1 MSMTRRDFVRQAT
14 IASAAVPSMVHAQ
27 AGGAVETKQAVN
39 PLPVRVGMTD
49 WNLGQRGDI
58 TKITLA
64 REIGL
69 DGIQVSVQYPTDGKT
84 PTLRDTATQAA
95 FKRAAL
101 DNGIQIC
108 SLAIGNPGKSRLP
121 MHTKPAFA
129 ILLAEAVEIAHNIG
143 TNNILLPIL
152 GDSHIDMANQA
163 QVDMFTGMMKEVARY
178 AEKYGV
184 VVGLEDWVSAED
196 NIRLLDAI
204 GSDYVAVYYDAHNI
218 VSRVKDIY
226 VEPKM
231 LGKRIHQIHVKN
243 GNMLLATPGGKM
255 DWPRMAQEFYD
266 IGYRG
271 WYVLET
277 GSPTKDI
284 VADTRANIEYVKKT
298 FRMPPSQNASA
309 SAPGA

>member
-1 MSMTRRDFVRQAT
+1 VKQAS
-14 IASAAVPSMVHAQ
+14 IASAVVPAMAQ
-27 AGGAVETKQAVN
+27 DRGGSPAAARAPVQTKETVN
-39 PLPVRVGMTD
+39 PVPVRVGMTD

-58 TKITLA
+58 TKVALA

-84 PTLRDTATQAA
+84 PTVRDEKTQEA
-95 FKRAAL
+95 FRRAAL

-121 MHTKPAFA
+121 MHTNPAFA
-129 ILLAEAVEIAHNIG
+129 ILLVEAVEIAHNLG

-163 QVDMFTGMMKEVARY
+163 QVDGFVAMMKEVARY
-178 AEKYGV
+178 AERYGV
-184 VVGLEDWVSAED
+184 VVGLEDWISAED
-196 NIRLLDAI
+196 NIKLLDAI

-218 VSRVKDIY
+218 VPRVKDIY

-231 LGKRIHQIHVKN
+231 LGKRINQIHVKN
-243 GNMLLATPGGKM
+243 ANMLLSTPGGKIE
-255 DWPRMAQEFYD
+255 WPRMSQEFYD

-298 FRMPPSQNASA
+298 FRMPPAQTS
-309 SAPGA
+309 

>member
-1 MSMTRRDFVRQAT
+1 MKITRRDFVKQAS
-14 IASAAVPSMVHAQ
+14 IASAAVPAITQ
-27 AGGAVETKQAVN
+27 DRGGSAPARAPVQTKETVN

-58 TKITLA
+58 TKVALA

-84 PTLRDTATQAA
+84 PTVRDEKTQEA
-95 FKRAAL
+95 FRRAAL

-121 MHTKPAFA
+121 MHTNPAFA
-129 ILLAEAVEIAHNIG
+129 ILLVEAVEIAHNLG

-163 QVDMFTGMMKEVARY
+163 QVDGFVAMMKEVARY
-178 AEKYGV
+178 AERYGV
-184 VVGLEDWVSAED
+184 VVGLEDWISAED
-196 NIRLLDAI
+196 NIKLLDAI

-218 VSRVKDIY
+218 VPRVKDIY

-231 LGKRIHQIHVKN
+231 LGKRINQIHVKN
-243 GNMLLATPGGKM
+243 GSMLLSTAGGKIE
-255 DWPRMAQEFYD
+255 WPRMSQEFYD

-298 FRMPPSQNASA
+298 FRMPPVATS
-309 SAPGA
+309 

>member
-1 MSMTRRDFVRQAT
+1 MKHAVAT
-14 IASAAVPSMVHAQ
+14 SVVVPSIARAQ
-27 AGGAVETKQAVN
+27 ASGPLQTKEATHAV
-39 PLPVRVGMTD
+39 PVRVGMTD

-58 TKITLA
+58 TKIALA

-84 PTLRDTATQAA
+84 PTLRDPETQAA

-108 SLAIGNPGKSRLP
+108 SLAIGNPGKSRMP
-121 MHTKPAFA
+121 MHTNPAFA
-129 ILLAEAVEIAHNIG
+129 ILLIEAVEIAHDLG

-152 GDSHIDMANQA
+152 GDSHIDMTNQS
-163 QVDMFTGMMKEVARY
+163 QVDTFVAMMKEVARY
-178 AEKYGV
+178 AEKYRV
-184 VVGLEDWVSAED
+184 VVALEDWISAED
-196 NIRLLDAI
+196 NIKLLDAI
-204 GSDYVAVYYDAHNI
+204 GSDYVAVYYDAHNL
-218 VSRVKDIY
+218 VPRVKDIY
-226 VEPKM
+226 AEPKM

-243 GNMLLATPGGKM
+243 ANLLMSAPGGRL
-255 DWPRMAQEFYD
+255 DWPRLAQEFYE

-277 GSPTKDI
+277 PSPSTDI

-298 FRMPPSQNASA
+298 FRMPPLH
-309 SAPGA
+309 